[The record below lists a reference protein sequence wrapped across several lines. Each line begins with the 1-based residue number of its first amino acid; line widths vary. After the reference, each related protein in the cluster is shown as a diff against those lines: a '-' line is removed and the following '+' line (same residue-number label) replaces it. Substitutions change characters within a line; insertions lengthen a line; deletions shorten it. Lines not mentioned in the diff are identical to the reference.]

1 MRNILILV
9 ALALTGCA
17 TVHKQ
22 LADGTTVAYTGG
34 AQGAVKVLDASNER
48 PYDLASEAMDN
59 GMSTTLQTRDTRF
72 TAGYGYGVT
81 NPSAPG
87 GYAPGTVTYVPG
99 QGVVRTRAMETLPP
113 LATTTV
119 VTGIPPGQRQQS
131 LSLTTT
137 GCPEGREPIGTDEI
151 AQCAYELGQAAFSDI
166 KVLHPK

>member
-17 TVHKQ
+17 TVHKS
-22 LADGTTVAYTGG
+22 LEDGTTVTYNGHARG
-34 AQGAVKVLDASNER
+34 AATVLDASNER
-48 PYDLASEAMDN
+48 PYDLAETAMDN
-59 GMSTTLQTRDTRF
+59 GMATSLQTRDTRF
-72 TAGYGYGVT
+72 TAGYGVQGYGSTSV
-81 NPSAPG
+81 G
-87 GYAPGTVTYVPG
+87 GYAPGTVTYMPG
-99 QGVVRTRAMETLPP
+99 QGVVRTGAMETLPT

-151 AQCAYELGQAAFSDI
+151 AQCAYELGQAA
-166 KVLHPK
+166 